1 MKIRN
6 SFVTNSSSTN
16 YLILSKEELSAE
28 KLAFLLG
35 VKINSPIY
43 SMVVSL
49 CDSLLQKGDLRPGD
63 DLYNAPLEKQVL
75 NIFGEE
81 TLKKFNKLTS
91 KGYVSYYGTVSDN
104 YDDIEALLALDSFKE
119 DNKEIFMDF
128 SDGMY

>member
-6 SFVTNSSSTN
+6 GFVTNSSSTN

-43 SMVVSL
+43 SMIVSL

-63 DLYNAPLEKQVL
+63 DLYNASLEKQVL

-119 DNKEIFMDF
+119 DSKEIFMDF

>member
-6 SFVTNSSSTN
+6 GFVTNSSSTN

-63 DLYNAPLEKQVL
+63 DLYNVPLEKQVL
-75 NIFGEE
+75 NIFGKE